1 MRFTLIYD
9 GPLSSTSR
17 DSRLAEK
24 QHIRRQ
30 VHWQLAELYKTEIAL
45 RDHWPVKRWRESP
58 PEILVCP
65 KGQFTFIPLVTR
77 AAHLLCEL
85 DILFLRHDDAG
96 ALVLPGG
103 DLDNRLTTRFDA
115 LQVPQYPREIPA
127 DDEPAADETPLYCL
141 VENDALISGVAV
153 RAGRL
158 LEPCSKDEKNRVR
171 LVIGVTVKVTLFT
184 WNNSIFVG

>member
-85 DILFLRHDDAG
+85 DILFLVGMASSIGCNR
-96 ALVLPGG
+96 
-103 DLDNRLTTRFDA
+103 DLQHACSDG
-115 LQVPQYPREIPA
+115 
-127 DDEPAADETPLYCL
+127 
-141 VENDALISGVAV
+141 ISV
-153 RAGRL
+153 R
-158 LEPCSKDEKNRVR
+158 
-171 LVIGVTVKVTLFT
+171 
-184 WNNSIFVG
+184 